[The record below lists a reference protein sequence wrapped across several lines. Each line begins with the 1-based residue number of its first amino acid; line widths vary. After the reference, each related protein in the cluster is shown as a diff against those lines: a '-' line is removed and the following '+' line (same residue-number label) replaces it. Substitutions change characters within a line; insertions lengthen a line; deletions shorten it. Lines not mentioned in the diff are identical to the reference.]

1 MNSAGRTATGAKRS
15 MAIKLKGS
23 FFYEIYRNF
32 SLYTMTLPA
41 VVLLLIFSYFPLI
54 GLIIAFKDFKFDTGI
69 WGSEWVKP
77 FYNNFNFL
85 FTSDSAFRAI
95 RNTLFL
101 NALFIFSG
109 VIIEVGLALL
119 INEITSSRYKKLVQ
133 SFTFLPYFVSWIVV
147 GVFSYN
153 FFSYDTGSVNNLL
166 KVFGAERI
174 DWYAQ
179 VGLWPLLLLMFNRWK
194 NSGYGAVVYLATLA
208 GIDTSYYEAAQID
221 GASKWQQV
229 RHISIPLL
237 MPTVIILTLLQIG
250 RIMNA
255 DFGMFWSLVG
265 DASQLYP
272 STDVIDTFVYR
283 NLRVLGDIGMASAT
297 GFVQSMIS
305 FVLVMGSNLLV
316 RKYDKD
322 SAIF

>member
-1 MNSAGRTATGAKRS
+1 MRGPGRKNGF
-15 MAIKLKGS
+15 I
-23 FFYEIYRNF
+23 YEIYRNF
-32 SLYTMTLPA
+32 PLYSMTLPA
-41 VVLLLIFSYFPLI
+41 VALLIIFSYLPLM
-54 GLIIAFKDFKFDTGI
+54 GLIIAFKDFRFDAGI
-69 WGSEWVKP
+69 LGSQWVKP
-77 FYNNFNFL
+77 FYYNFDFI

-95 RNTLFL
+95 RNTLLL
-101 NALFIFSG
+101 NAMFIFSG

-119 INEITSSRYKKLVQ
+119 INEIAGSRFKKLVQ
-133 SFTFLPYFVSWIVV
+133 SMTFLPYFVSWIVV

-166 KVFGAERI
+166 KSFGAERV

-179 VGLWPLLLLMFNRWK
+179 VGLWPFLLLFFNRWK

-208 GIDTSYYEAAQID
+208 GIDSSYYEAAQID
-221 GASKWQQV
+221 GASKWQQI

-297 GFVQSMIS
+297 GFVQSVIS
-305 FVLVMGSNLLV
+305 FILVMGSNLLV

>member
-1 MNSAGRTATGAKRS
+1 MYLIERARAGKKRS
-15 MAIKLKGS
+15 LSAKFKKS

-166 KVFGAERI
+166 KIFGAEKI

-179 VGLWPLLLLMFNRWK
+179 VGLWPLLLLIFNRWK

>member
-1 MNSAGRTATGAKRS
+1 
-15 MAIKLKGS
+15 
-23 FFYEIYRNF
+23 
-32 SLYTMTLPA
+32 MTLPA

-166 KVFGAERI
+166 KIFGAEKI

-179 VGLWPLLLLMFNRWK
+179 VGLWPLLLLIFNRWK